1 MVAKQSSALS
11 QALKSYSSALLS
23 MVFPNLCVVCANHL
37 LAHEKGIC
45 KPCENHLPMTNYH
58 LMPSNAV
65 ERIFWGRVKIE
76 YAASHFFYRKG
87 EGSQKILASIKY
99 KGNKELGERM
109 GELMGE
115 SLVQAH
121 WHNQIDCIVP
131 VPLHPKKQISRGF
144 NQSEV
149 IAKGL
154 SKTANIPTEFQLL
167 KRLSHTETQT
177 RKGRYD
183 RFTNMNN
190 AFGIN
195 HNKTLPDKHFL
206 LVDDVI
212 TTGGTLEAC
221 ACQLLSIPN
230 AKVSILTLGY
240 ATV

>member
-1 MVAKQSSALS
+1 MVAKHSGAIS
-11 QALKSYSSALLS
+11 QTLKSYSSALLS

-45 KPCENHLPMTNYH
+45 KPCENHLPITNYH
-58 LMPSNAV
+58 LMASNAV

-76 YAASHFFYRKG
+76 YAASHIFYRKG
-87 EGSQKILASIKY
+87 ENSQKILASIKY
-99 KGNKELGERM
+99 KGNKVLGERM

-115 SLVQAH
+115 SLTQAH
-121 WHNQIDCIVP
+121 WHNQVDCIVP
-131 VPLHPKKQISRGF
+131 VPLHPKKMKSRGF
-144 NQSEV
+144 NQCEV

-154 SKTANIPTEFQLL
+154 SKTTKIPTDFQLL

-177 RKGRYD
+177 RKARFD
-183 RFTNMNN
+183 RFTNMSH

-195 HNKTLPDKHFL
+195 TEKKISPKHFL
-206 LVDDVI
+206 LIDDVV

-221 ACQLLSIPN
+221 ASQLLTIPN

-240 ATV
+240 AAI